1 MDALQHKQHLMAI
14 IASSLIPNR
23 KTERGTEFNRYN
35 VSYKDMT
42 DLAQDAEK
50 IVDVILQV
58 SEKSKLENSE
68 HNDY

>member
-1 MDALQHKQHLMAI
+1 
-14 IASSLIPNR
+14 
-23 KTERGTEFNRYN
+23 
-35 VSYKDMT
+35 MT